1 MVVNAR
7 LNGITYRVSLE
18 IPAQEGPRLGQLPDR
33 NLMDP
38 YPRED
43 RTVAWDGYVSWE
55 GSRYGVPGSGQVP
68 RSRRDS
74 SRAPWI
80 SGAVAVQVPC
90 SDLERFPLVVYDL
103 VPAGGVR

>member
-18 IPAQEGPRLGQLPDR
+18 IPAREGPHLGQLPDR

-43 RTVAWDGYVSWE
+43 RTVAWDGYVS
-55 GSRYGVPGSGQVP
+55 
-68 RSRRDS
+68 
-74 SRAPWI
+74 
-80 SGAVAVQVPC
+80 
-90 SDLERFPLVVYDL
+90 
-103 VPAGGVR
+103 